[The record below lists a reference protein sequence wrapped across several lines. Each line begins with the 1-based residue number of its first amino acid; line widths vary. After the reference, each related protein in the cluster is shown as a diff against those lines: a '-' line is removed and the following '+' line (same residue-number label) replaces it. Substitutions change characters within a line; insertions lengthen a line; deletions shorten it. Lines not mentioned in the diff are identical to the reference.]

1 MLTGK
6 RQHHRSLLIVCA
18 LCTIVV
24 VVLYAFSSRYRRLE
38 WRTRDQLAVYG
49 KRAPVH
55 PDIAFLAI
63 DNASATLDLL
73 MEDEL
78 AESPALQLMK
88 ETGFPYQRSVYPLI
102 LDRLIGAGAKVV
114 AFDIMFP
121 SEKETDPPFQAA
133 LEKYRDSVVIG
144 ANLEPR
150 DQGAAG
156 DEERTHHTY
165 VPPARTLIPPPARGM
180 DSRVGYVNF
189 WPDGEDQVVRRVLYK
204 TSSLE
209 LDPPKGVVIDDS
221 ERDLISIAARV
232 LEKAGYAG
240 RVPEQRGKIMFRFA
254 EDLRPISLYTIFVP
268 TLWQSPPLNNGASLR
283 NKIVLVGPDGN
294 WVKDELTTPFGPMLG
309 PRLHLSAINA
319 ALTGAFLKETPGWL
333 NLLLILGGGAI
344 AWALGH
350 FVHDPLI
357 RFFALVITLAAA
369 YVAAQLLFNYANIV
383 PLVFSPLLALAS
395 SGVSFSVVEQVLER
409 VEKARMRKTFERY
422 VSRDVVK
429 ELLDNPEGWLNTL
442 GGVRKKITVLFSD
455 VRGFTTMTES
465 ADAALLVAQLNEYF
479 TDMVRIVFEH
489 NGTLDKFIG
498 DAVMAHWGS
507 IVTEG
512 EKTDAVR
519 AVASALDMQRAL
531 ARLNAEWKPRGMLE
545 LHFGIGI
552 NHGEAIVGNLGS
564 EEKREVSAI
573 GDPVNLASR
582 LEGVT
587 KTYHI
592 EICLG
597 ENVEPLVRDD
607 FIIRSL
613 DLIVVKGKTKPVEVF
628 TVIAE
633 RKNGSV
639 PPPWLARH
647 EEAMRAYRTGRF
659 AEATAAWRD
668 VLAQAPNDGVA
679 QLFIERCNA
688 LQANPPAGEWRGV
701 FEMTSK

>member
-1 MLTGK
+1 
-6 RQHHRSLLIVCA
+6 V
-18 LCTIVV
+18 
-24 VVLYAFSSRYRRLE
+24 
-38 WRTRDQLAVYG
+38 
-49 KRAPVH
+49 
-55 PDIAFLAI
+55 
-63 DNASATLDLL
+63 
-73 MEDEL
+73 
-78 AESPALQLMK
+78 
-88 ETGFPYQRSVYPLI
+88 
-102 LDRLIGAGAKVV
+102 LDRL
-114 AFDIMFP
+114 
-121 SEKETDPPFQAA
+121 
-133 LEKYRDSVVIG
+133 
-144 ANLEPR
+144 
-150 DQGAAG
+150 
-156 DEERTHHTY
+156 
-165 VPPARTLIPPPARGM
+165 
-180 DSRVGYVNF
+180 
-189 WPDGEDQVVRRVLYK
+189 
-204 TSSLE
+204 
-209 LDPPKGVVIDDS
+209 
-221 ERDLISIAARV
+221 
-232 LEKAGYAG
+232 
-240 RVPEQRGKIMFRFA
+240 
-254 EDLRPISLYTIFVP
+254 
-268 TLWQSPPLNNGASLR
+268 
-283 NKIVLVGPDGN
+283 
-294 WVKDELTTPFGPMLG
+294 
-309 PRLHLSAINA
+309 
-319 ALTGAFLKETPGWL
+319 
-333 NLLLILGGGAI
+333 
-344 AWALGH
+344 
-350 FVHDPLI
+350 
-357 RFFALVITLAAA
+357 
-369 YVAAQLLFNYANIV
+369 
-383 PLVFSPLLALAS
+383 
-395 SGVSFSVVEQVLER
+395 
-409 VEKARMRKTFERY
+409 EKARMRRTFERY

-465 ADAALLVAQLNEYF
+465 ADAAQLVAQLNEYF

-519 AVASALDMQRAL
+519 AVASALEMQRAL
-531 ARLNAEWKPRGMLE
+531 VRLNQQWKPRGMLE

-628 TVIAE
+628 TVIGE
-633 RKNGSV
+633 RNGAA

-647 EEAMRAYRTGRF
+647 EEAMRAYRKGAF
-659 AEATAAWRD
+659 ADAANAWRE

-679 QLFIERCNA
+679 QLFLERCA
-688 LQANPPAGEWRGV
+688 ELQVHPPEGEWRGV

>member
-1 MLTGK
+1 
-6 RQHHRSLLIVCA
+6 
-18 LCTIVV
+18 
-24 VVLYAFSSRYRRLE
+24 
-38 WRTRDQLAVYG
+38 
-49 KRAPVH
+49 
-55 PDIAFLAI
+55 
-63 DNASATLDLL
+63 
-73 MEDEL
+73 
-78 AESPALQLMK
+78 
-88 ETGFPYQRSVYPLI
+88 
-102 LDRLIGAGAKVV
+102 
-114 AFDIMFP
+114 MFP
-121 SEKETDPPFQAA
+121 SEKETDPPFHAA
-133 LEKYRDSVVIG
+133 LEKYRASVVVG

-150 DQGAAG
+150 DQAAAG

-165 VPPARTLIPPPARGM
+165 VPPARTLIPPPPSGM

-204 TSSLE
+204 TNSLE
-209 LDPPKGVVIDDS
+209 LDPPKGVVINDS
-221 ERDLISIAARV
+221 ERDLVSIAARV
-232 LEKAGYAG
+232 LEKAGFAS
-240 RVPEQRGKIMFRFA
+240 RVPERRGPIMFRFA
-254 EDLRPISLYTIFVP
+254 EDLRPVSLYTIFVP
-268 TLWQSPPLNNGASLR
+268 TLWQSPPVNDGALFR
-283 NKIVLVGPDGN
+283 NKIVLIGPDGN
-294 WVKDELTTPFGPMLG
+294 WIKDELTTPFGPMLG

-319 ALTGAFLKETPGWL
+319 ALTGAFLKETPGWV
-333 NLLLILGGGAI
+333 NLLLIFGGGAV
-344 AWALGH
+344 AWVLGR
-350 FVHDPLI
+350 FVHDPLF
-357 RFFALVITLAAA
+357 RFFALVIALAGA
-369 YVAAQLLFNYANIV
+369 YVAAQMMFNYANIV
-383 PLVFSPLLALAS
+383 PLVLSPLLALAA
-395 SGVSFSVVEQVLER
+395 SGVSFSVVEQVHDRL
-409 VEKARMRKTFERY
+409 EKARMRKTFERY

-465 ADAALLVAQLNEYF
+465 ADAAQLVAQLNEYF

-507 IVTEG
+507 IVSEG

-531 ARLNAEWKPRGMLE
+531 ARLNTEWKPRGMLE

-552 NHGEAIVGNLGS
+552 NQGEAIVGNLGS

-587 KTYHI
+587 KEYHI

-633 RKNGSV
+633 RKNGSAV
-639 PPPWLARH
+639 PPWLPRH
-647 EEAMRAYRTGRF
+647 EEAMRAYRSGRF
-659 AEATAAWRD
+659 AEASAAWRD
-668 VLAQAPNDGVA
+668 VLAQVPEDGIA
-679 QLFIERCNA
+679 QLFVERCAA
-688 LQANPPAGEWRGV
+688 LQADPPEGEWRGV
-701 FEMTSK
+701 FEMKSK